1 MGHVGSN
8 PTPGAIDVDSE
19 RMQLCQQHADT
30 PGRGVVDETEK
41 SADRRGKDCML
52 RLRRFVIGTDE
63 VDWLRVW
70 NAVYGVQLDLAPMT
84 VAELKAREKA
94 LDFDAE
100 GMFIAELNGQPVGI
114 VHAYVDQLRDEKKG
128 FLKDFGVVPAFRGQ
142 GIEEELAE
150 TALDELKKRGMKVAQ
165 GSAYGDQGD
174 IVRLWQRLGFTL
186 VRRFSLM
193 ARDLDGLR
201 LDVGTHDGV
210 SLKAL
215 RKDSDE
221 DLNVLNR
228 LENECFKE
236 LFDWRRNPLE
246 RTVALV
252 REDPFLKVQ
261 EWCFALLNEKHV
273 GYVGMGID
281 ELYNRK
287 RKAKCGWVLGI
298 GVLKPFRRMGIGTK
312 LMLRGMNRLKAH
324 GMTVVMLGV
333 DDLNVTQA
341 TRLYEKIGFRV
352 VRKEMVYEK
361 TLGARETCRQNP
373 SFLL

>member
-1 MGHVGSN
+1 
-8 PTPGAIDVDSE
+8 
-19 RMQLCQQHADT
+19 
-30 PGRGVVDETEK
+30 
-41 SADRRGKDCML
+41 ML

-142 GIEEELAE
+142 GIEEKLAE

-201 LDVGTHDGV
+201 LGVGTHDGV